1 MHHVAV
7 LTHPKIP
14 VSESIGGAIVEWL
27 QAQGVKTWLGSSWGL
42 EEDHIPLADLDL
54 IIALGGDG
62 TLLRTTRLAAPHDLP
77 ILGINLG
84 RLGFL
89 AEVNPD
95 AWRRALERVL
105 RGDFWVERRLM
116 LRVEVYRDGE
126 PVLKDVDALNEVVVS
141 RGGVA
146 RVVRVT
152 TEING
157 SYLTTYVADGVIVS
171 TPTGS
176 TAYALAAGGPIL
188 APELHNLTIVP
199 IAPHLSLAR
208 SLILQQ
214 DVVIAMRVRT
224 DHKAILTT
232 DGQTYYDL
240 QDGDRVI
247 VAASPYRASFIRLR
261 SRDYFYQSLMERLQW
276 TI

>member
-1 MHHVAV
+1 MFIGV

-14 VSESIGGAIVEWL
+14 VSETLGGEIVEWL
-27 QAQGVKTWLGSSWGL
+27 QEQGAKTWIGSSWGL
-42 EEDHIPLADLDL
+42 EAHEAPLTELDTL
-54 IIALGGDG
+54 VALGGDG
-62 TLLRTTRLAAPHDLP
+62 TLLRTARLAAPYALP

-89 AEVNPD
+89 SEVNPD
-95 AWRRALERVL
+95 QWRPAMKRLLARN
-105 RGDFWVERRLM
+105 FWVEHRLM
-116 LRVEVYRDGE
+116 LRVEVRRDGE
-126 PVLKDVDALNEVVVS
+126 QVYGDLDALNEVVVS

-152 TEING
+152 TEVNG
-157 SYLTTYVADGVIVS
+157 LYLTTYVADGVIVS

-188 APELHNLTIVP
+188 SPELHNLTIVP

-208 SLILQQ
+208 PLILNA
-214 DVVIAMRVRT
+214 DAVIAMRVRT

-232 DGQTYYDL
+232 DGQSYVEL

-247 VAASPYRASFIRLR
+247 VANSPNEAHFIRFGP
-261 SRDYFYQSLMERLQW
+261 RDYFHQSLMERLQW

>member
-1 MHHVAV
+1 MFIGI

-14 VSESIGGAIVEWL
+14 VSETLGGEIQEWL
-27 QAQGVKTWLGSSWGL
+27 HAQGVRTWVGSSWSA
-42 EEDHIPLADLDL
+42 EEHDAPLGELDAL
-54 IIALGGDG
+54 IALGGDG
-62 TLLRTTRLAAPHDLP
+62 TLLRTARLAAPHALP
-77 ILGINLG
+77 MLGINLG

-89 AEVNPD
+89 AEITPD
-95 AWRRALERVL
+95 RWRWALNRVL
-105 RGDFWVERRLM
+105 NGDFWVEKRLM
-116 LRVEVYRDGE
+116 LRVEVRRDGE
-126 PVLKDVDALNEVVVS
+126 QVHRDLDALNEVVVS

-152 TEING
+152 TEVNDA
-157 SYLTTYVADGVIVS
+157 YLTTYVADGVIVS

-188 APELHNLTIVP
+188 SPELDNLTIVP

-208 SLILQQ
+208 PLILHA
-214 DVVIAMRVRT
+214 DAVISMRVRT

-232 DGQTYYDL
+232 DGQAYVEL
-240 QDGDRVI
+240 QDGDRVV
-247 VAASPYRASFIRLR
+247 VASSPNQAHFIRFGP
-261 SRDYFYQSLMERLQW
+261 RDYFHQSLMERLQW

>member
-1 MHHVAV
+1 MFIGV

-14 VSESIGGAIVEWL
+14 VSETLGGEIVEWL
-27 QAQGVKTWLGSSWGL
+27 QEQGAKTWIGSSWGL
-42 EEDHIPLADLDL
+42 EAHDVPLTELDIL
-54 IIALGGDG
+54 VALGGDG
-62 TLLRTTRLAAPHDLP
+62 TLLRTARLAAPYALP

-89 AEVNPD
+89 SEVNPD
-95 AWRRALERVL
+95 QWRPAMKRLL
-105 RGDFWVERRLM
+105 SHNFWVEHRLM
-116 LRVEVYRDGE
+116 LRVEVRRDGE
-126 PVLKDVDALNEVVVS
+126 QVYGDLDALNEVVVS

-152 TEING
+152 TEVNG
-157 SYLTTYVADGVIVS
+157 LYLTTYVADGVIVS

-188 APELHNLTIVP
+188 SPELHNLTIVP

-208 SLILQQ
+208 PLILNA
-214 DVVIAMRVRT
+214 DAVIAMRVRT

-232 DGQTYYDL
+232 DGQSYVEL

-247 VAASPYRASFIRLR
+247 VASSPNEAHFIRFGP
-261 SRDYFYQSLMERLQW
+261 RDYFHQSLMERLQW

>member
-1 MHHVAV
+1 MYIGI

-14 VSESIGGAIVEWL
+14 VSETLGGEILEWL
-27 QAQGVKTWLGSSWGL
+27 QAQGMKTWIGSSWTA
-42 EEDHIPLADLDL
+42 EENDAPLKKLDVL
-54 IIALGGDG
+54 IALGGDG
-62 TLLRTTRLAAPHDLP
+62 TLLRTARLAAPYALP

-89 AEVNPD
+89 SEVYPD
-95 AWRRALERVL
+95 QWRWALKRIL
-105 RGDFWVERRLM
+105 AGDYWIEKRLM
-116 LRVEVYRDGE
+116 LRVDVLRDGE
-126 PVLKDVDALNEVVVS
+126 HIRQNIDALNEVVVS

-152 TEING
+152 TEVNDI
-157 SYLTTYVADGVIVS
+157 YFTTYVADGVIVS

-188 APELHNLTIVP
+188 SPQLENLTIIP

-208 SLILQQ
+208 PFILHA
-214 DVVIAMRVRT
+214 DAVISMRVRT

-232 DGQTYYDL
+232 DGQLYVDL
-240 QDGDRVI
+240 QDGDRVLA
-247 VAASPYRASFIRLR
+247 AASPNRAHFIRFG
-261 SRDYFYQSLMERLQW
+261 SRDYFHQSLMERLQW

>member
-1 MHHVAV
+1 MKIGV

-14 VSESIGGAIVEWL
+14 VSETLGAEIVEWL
-27 QAQGVKTWLGSSWGL
+27 QERGVEVCTESSWDVEKITQHL
-42 EEDHIPLADLDL
+42 ESLDIL
-54 IIALGGDG
+54 IALGGDG
-62 TLLRTTRLAAPHDLP
+62 TLLRIARLAAAYSLP

-89 AEVNPD
+89 AEVSPD
-95 AWRRALERVL
+95 EWRSALKRVL
-105 RGDFWVERRLM
+105 DGDYWVEDRLM
-116 LRVEVYRDGE
+116 LRVETRRNGKPVGE
-126 PVLKDVDALNEVVVS
+126 AIEGLNEAVVS

-146 RVVRVT
+146 RVVRIT
-152 TEING
+152 TEVNS

-188 APELHNLTIVP
+188 APELQNLVLIP

-208 SLILQQ
+208 PLVMPPTAVISL
-214 DVVIAMRVRT
+214 RVRT
-224 DHKAILTT
+224 DHRAILTV
-232 DGQTYYDL
+232 DGQFYVDL
-240 QDGDRVI
+240 EDGDRII
-247 VAASPYRASFIRLR
+247 VAVSPNVASFIRLGP
-261 SRDYFYQSLMERLQW
+261 RDYFYNSLMERLQW

>member
-1 MHHVAV
+1 MYIGI

-14 VSESIGGAIVEWL
+14 VSETLGGEMQEWL
-27 QAQGVKTWLGSSWGL
+27 QAQGVKTWIGSSWSA
-42 EEDHIPLADLDL
+42 EEDDAPLDKLDVL
-54 IIALGGDG
+54 IALGGDG
-62 TLLRTTRLAAPHDLP
+62 TLLRTARLAAPHALP
-77 ILGINLG
+77 ILGVNLG

-89 AEVNPD
+89 AEIQPD
-95 AWRRALERVL
+95 QWRRALQRVL
-105 RGDFWVERRLM
+105 DRDYWVERRLM
-116 LRVEVYRDGE
+116 LRVAVRREGEEVHGD
-126 PVLKDVDALNEVVVS
+126 LDALNEVVVS

-152 TEING
+152 TEINDI
-157 SYLTTYVADGVIVS
+157 YLTTYVADGVIVS

-188 APELHNLTIVP
+188 APQLDNLTIVP

-208 SLILQQ
+208 PLILRS
-214 DVVIAMRVRT
+214 DVVISMRVRT

-232 DGQTYYDL
+232 DGQVYVDL

-247 VAASPYRASFIRLR
+247 VASSPNQAHFIRLG

>member
-1 MHHVAV
+1 MYIGI

-14 VSESIGGAIVEWL
+14 VSETLGGEILEWL
-27 QAQGVKTWLGSSWGL
+27 QAHGVKTWLGSSWTAQ
-42 EEDHIPLADLDL
+42 ENDAPLSELDTL
-54 IIALGGDG
+54 IALGGDG
-62 TLLRTTRLAAPHDLP
+62 TLLRTARLAAPHALP
-77 ILGINLG
+77 MLGINLG

-89 AEVNPD
+89 SEIQPD
-95 AWRRALERVL
+95 QWRWALKRIL
-105 RGDFWVERRLM
+105 HGDYWVEKRLM
-116 LRVEVYRDGE
+116 LRVEVRRDGQQ
-126 PVLKDVDALNEVVVS
+126 VHGDLDALNEVVVS

-152 TEING
+152 TEVNDI
-157 SYLTTYVADGVIVS
+157 YLTTYVADGVIVS

-188 APELHNLTIVP
+188 SPELNNLTIVP

-208 SLILQQ
+208 PLILQAEA
-214 DVVIAMRVRT
+214 VISMRVRT
-224 DHKAILTT
+224 DHRAILTT
-232 DGQTYYDL
+232 DGQFYVDL

-247 VAASPYRASFIRLR
+247 VAASPNQAHFIRFGA
-261 SRDYFYQSLMERLQW
+261 RDYFHQSLMERLQW